1 MTDVAGCKK
10 KDEREEKKRQ
20 SLFIRLSG
28 QQIFRFIGQRVL
40 RVCVFVGCEKYA
52 FRCLSAGLRKRFT
65 GCKTAVTSS
74 LPVTGLNAFSFFFVL
89 FSLSH
94 AHTLL
99 FLVYKKP
106 SLIGVEQS
114 TACLFSAD

>member
-1 MTDVAGCKK
+1 MWQDAKRRMR
-10 KDEREEKKRQ
+10 EREKKRQ

-74 LPVTGLNAFSFFFVL
+74 LPVTGLNAFSFF
-89 FSLSH
+89 LSY
-94 AHTLL
+94 
-99 FLVYKKP
+99 FP
-106 SLIGVEQS
+106 SPMPTHCFFWYTKS
-114 TACLFSAD
+114 RH

>member
-1 MTDVAGCKK
+1 M
-10 KDEREEKKRQ
+10 
-20 SLFIRLSG
+20 
-28 QQIFRFIGQRVL
+28 
-40 RVCVFVGCEKYA
+40 CVFVGCEKYA